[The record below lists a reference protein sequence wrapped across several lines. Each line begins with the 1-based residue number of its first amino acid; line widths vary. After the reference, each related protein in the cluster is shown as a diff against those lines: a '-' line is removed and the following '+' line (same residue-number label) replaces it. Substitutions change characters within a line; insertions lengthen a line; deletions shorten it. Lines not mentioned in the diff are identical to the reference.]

1 MSTKT
6 REHLVSSV
14 IINPHG
20 EQSFV
25 PGLDLTLTGTFFAY
39 KGTDDG
45 KVAFFVM
52 YNPDLDAEGRKD
64 LADFFEKLSKDILKN
79 TESK

>member
-6 REHLVSSV
+6 REQLIRSL

-20 EQSFV
+20 EQSFI
-25 PGLDLTLTGTFFAY
+25 PGLDLTLAGTFFAY
-39 KGTDDG
+39 KGTEED
-45 KVAFFVM
+45 KLAFFVM
-52 YNPDLDAEGRKD
+52 YNPDLDTEGRKG
-64 LADFFEKLSKDILKN
+64 LAEFFTKLAKDIQEN

>member
-6 REHLVSSV
+6 REQLVHSL

-20 EQSFV
+20 EQSV
-25 PGLDLTLTGTFFAY
+25 IPGLDLTLTGTFFAY
-39 KGTDDG
+39 KGTEEG
-45 KVAFFVM
+45 KLAFFVM

-64 LADFFEKLSKDILKN
+64 LADFFAKLAKDILEN